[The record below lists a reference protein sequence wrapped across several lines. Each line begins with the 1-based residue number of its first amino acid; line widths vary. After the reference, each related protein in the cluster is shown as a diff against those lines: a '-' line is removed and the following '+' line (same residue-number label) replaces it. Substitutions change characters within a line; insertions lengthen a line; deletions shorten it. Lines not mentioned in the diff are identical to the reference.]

1 MPIASYI
8 APGTSHMILGSDGF
22 YDMEV
27 EGVRLVDFL
36 AALVAGDVPADVR
49 CVDCQRPA

>member
-1 MPIASYI
+1 M
-8 APGTSHMILGSDGF
+8 SDEF

-36 AALVAGDVPADVR
+36 TSLVAGDAPADVR
-49 CVDCQRPA
+49 CTECR